1 LETKAKETRSKVII
15 GDVAESIETKPEV
28 CCHGVRQWFLSIR
41 PSRPSGALA
50 LIRDSRVHGG
60 AAQRRNRHAGLAIGA
75 LFAVVSAAR
84 AQFAG
89 LRDSPNLTSGLISGR
104 QRGHIG
110 GGKT

>member
-1 LETKAKETRSKVII
+1 MSVVREHLGSRNAGFTCLFRFYRNVPRLLHISLLE
-15 GDVAESIETKPEV
+15 
-28 CCHGVRQWFLSIR
+28 
-41 PSRPSGALA
+41 
-50 LIRDSRVHGG
+50 
-60 AAQRRNRHAGLAIGA
+60 IGA

>member
-1 LETKAKETRSKVII
+1 L
-15 GDVAESIETKPEV
+15 
-28 CCHGVRQWFLSIR
+28 
-41 PSRPSGALA
+41 
-50 LIRDSRVHGG
+50 HGG
-60 AAQRRNRHAGLAIGA
+60 AAQRRNRHAGPAIGV